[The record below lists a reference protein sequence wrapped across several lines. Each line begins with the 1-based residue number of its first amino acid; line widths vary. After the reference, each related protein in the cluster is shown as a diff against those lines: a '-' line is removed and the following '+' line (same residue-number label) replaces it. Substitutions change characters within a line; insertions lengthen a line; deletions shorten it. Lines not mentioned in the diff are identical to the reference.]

1 MTKNVKWIVKQWKQ
15 YPFFIV
21 LLLTLTL
28 ISAGVTVIYPYII
41 KQLLDTLQSML
52 ADPAEVSGITPELQ
66 HIIWLFVIVGL
77 VKLVAATY
85 PGFRAL
91 MNVTFE
97 YTLRN
102 KYFSHL
108 LKKDYKFFN
117 RFRTGDLVTRLTSDI
132 TDFPKIAWFM
142 CSGIF
147 RAIESF
153 SKIAFCVVAM
163 FLLNRQLTLLTLA
176 PLPIMMVIFYFTSN
190 KLHRSFKDNQEAV
203 SEINN
208 QLEMSFSGIKI
219 IKAFVCEEKYKR
231 FFDSALKHRYNTEI
245 NLVTLNTR
253 LRMIYEYI
261 DYFGQIAVIIFGGI
275 MVVRHQITI
284 GTFFAFYT
292 YLALIIYP
300 ILDLPQLFV
309 SGKQAFVNIDRL
321 EEIREFPEP
330 EMYSPAKQQ
339 IERVESIS
347 FENVNFSYGKKELNI
362 LKNVSFRINRGERVI
377 IIGPV
382 GAGKSTILG
391 LLTGLLKPES
401 GYIKINSIPLD
412 EIDLTSFRNKIG
424 YVPQEPV
431 LFSGSI
437 KENVHFGKESV
448 SEEFYHSVLDIV
460 QMDKEIHS
468 FSHKDETRVG
478 QRGLTLSGGQ
488 KQRLAIA
495 RALIREPEIL
505 IFDDITASLDADNEE
520 NLWNDISS
528 RFGDITCFIVSHRL
542 STLRYV
548 DNVIFLDSGY
558 LIAKGDHKHIM
569 QQHPEY
575 YSFIRE
581 HYQAK

>member
-1 MTKNVKWIVKQWKQ
+1 MNKNIKWIVKEWKAH
-15 YPFFIV
+15 PFFIA
-21 LLLTLTL
+21 LLLALTL
-28 ISAGVTVIYPYII
+28 ISAAVTVIYPYII
-41 KQLLDTLQSML
+41 KRLLDTLHAML
-52 ADPAEVSGITPELQ
+52 IDPDGLTGISPEMER
-66 HIIWLFVIVGL
+66 IISVFIVIGL
-77 VKLVAATY
+77 VKLIAATY

-91 MNVTFE
+91 MNLTFE
-97 YTLRN
+97 YTIRN
-102 KYFSHL
+102 KYFSYIL
-108 LKKDYKFFN
+108 NKDYKFFN
-117 RFRTGDLVTRLTSDI
+117 MFRTGDLVTRLTSDI

-147 RAIESF
+147 RSIESF
-153 SKIAFCVVAM
+153 SKIAFCVAAM

-176 PLPIMMVIFYFTSN
+176 PLPVMMVIFYFTSN
-190 KLHRSFKDNQEAV
+190 KLHRTFKDNQEAV

-231 FFDSALKHRYNTEI
+231 FFDEALRHRFKTEMR
-245 NLVTLNTR
+245 LVTLNTR
-253 LRMIYEYI
+253 VRMIYEYI
-261 DYFGQIAVIIFGGI
+261 DYFGQIAVIVFGGI

-292 YLALIIYP
+292 YLAMIIYP

-309 SGKQAFVNIDRL
+309 SGKQAFVNIGRL

-330 EMYSPAKQQ
+330 EISTQRKQK

-347 FENVNFSYGKKELNI
+347 FKDVCFSYGKKELSI
-362 LKNVSFRINRGERVI
+362 LNHVTFDIRRGERII

-382 GAGKSTILG
+382 GSGKSSILG
-391 LLTGLLKPES
+391 LLTGLLKPQS
-401 GYIKINSIPLD
+401 GTIKINGIPLD
-412 EIDLTSFRNKIG
+412 EVDLLSFRHKIG
-424 YVPQEPV
+424 YVPQEPI

-437 KENVHFGKESV
+437 KENVLFGKESV
-448 SEEFYHSVLDIV
+448 SEEFYRSVLDIV
-460 QMDKEIHS
+460 QMEKEIS
-468 FSHKDETRVG
+468 RFRDLDETKVG

-520 NLWNDISS
+520 NLWKDISS
-528 RFGDITCFIVSHRL
+528 RFADITCFIVSHRL

-558 LIAKGDHKHIM
+558 LIAKGEHRNIM
-569 QQHPEY
+569 QEHPEY
-575 YSFIRE
+575 HKFIQE

>member
-1 MTKNVKWIVKQWKQ
+1 MKNIKWLLREWKKH
-15 YPFFIV
+15 PFYIV
-21 LLLTLTL
+21 LLLSLTL
-28 ISAGVTVIYPYII
+28 ISAAVTVIYPYVI
-41 KQLLDTLQSML
+41 KQLLDTIQNML
-52 ADPAEVSGITPELQ
+52 SDPAELTGITPELQ
-66 HIIWLFVIVGL
+66 KIIWVFIVIGL
-77 VKLVAATY
+77 VRLLAATY

-91 MNVTFE
+91 MNLTFE

-102 KYFSHL
+102 RYFAYIL
-108 LKKDYKFFN
+108 RKDFKFFN
-117 RFRTGDLVTRLTSDI
+117 KFRTGDLVTRLTSDI
-132 TDFPKIAWFM
+132 TDWPKIAWFM

-163 FLLNRQLTLLTLA
+163 LLLNWQLTLLTLI
-176 PLPIMMVIFYFTSN
+176 PLPLMIVIFYFTSN
-190 KLHRSFKDNQEAV
+190 KLHRSFKHNQEAV

-231 FFDSALKHRYNTEI
+231 FFDRALTNRYNTEMR
-245 NLVTLNTR
+245 LVTLNTR
-253 LRMIYEYI
+253 LRMIYEFI

-275 MVVRHQITI
+275 MVVSHQITI

-292 YLALIIYP
+292 YLAMIIFP

-330 EMYSPAKQQ
+330 EDPRVLKHR
-339 IERVESIS
+339 IEKVDSIT
-347 FENVNFSYGKKELNI
+347 FENVNFSYEKQELHI
-362 LKNVSFRINRGERVI
+362 LNNVSFHIKRGERVI

-382 GAGKSTILG
+382 GSGKSTILG
-391 LLTGLLKPES
+391 LLTGLLRPQS
-401 GYIKINSIPLD
+401 GVIKINDIPLD
-412 EIDLTSFRNKIG
+412 EIDLPAFRDKIG
-424 YVPQEPV
+424 YVPQEPI

-437 KENVHFGKESV
+437 RENVHFGRESV
-448 SEEFYHSVLDIV
+448 SEEFYRSVLDIV
-460 QMDKEIHS
+460 QMDKEIMS
-468 FSHKDETRVG
+468 FQERDETRVG

-520 NLWNDISS
+520 SLWNDISA

-558 LIAKGDHKHIM
+558 LIAKGEHRNIM
-569 QQHPEY
+569 QQYPEY
-575 YSFIRE
+575 SSFIQE

>member
-1 MTKNVKWIVKQWKQ
+1 MNEWKR

-28 ISAGVTVIYPYII
+28 ISAAVTVVYPYVI
-41 KQLLDTLQSML
+41 KRLLDTMQSML
-52 ADPAEVSGITPELQ
+52 SDPAELTGITPELQ
-66 HIIWLFVIVGL
+66 GIIWVFVIIGL
-77 VKLVAATY
+77 VKLLAATY

-91 MNVTFE
+91 MNLTFE

-102 KYFSHL
+102 RYFAYI

-117 RFRTGDLVTRLTSDI
+117 KFRTGDLVTRLTSDI

-153 SKIAFCVVAM
+153 SKISFCVVAM
-163 FLLNRQLTLLTLA
+163 FLLNRQLTLLTLL
-176 PLPIMMVIFYFTSN
+176 PLPVMMIIFYFTSN

-231 FFDSALKHRYNTEI
+231 FFDTALKHRFRTEMR
-245 NLVTLNTR
+245 LVTLNTR
-253 LRMIYEYI
+253 VRMIYEYI
-261 DYFGQIAVIIFGGI
+261 DYFGQIAVIVFGGI
-275 MVVRHQITI
+275 MVVKHQITI

-292 YLALIIYP
+292 YLAMIIYP

-321 EEIREFPEP
+321 EEMRKFPEP
-330 EMYSPAKQQ
+330 AANHLTKHR

-347 FENVNFSYGKKELNI
+347 FKDVCFSYGKKELSI
-362 LKNVSFRINRGERVI
+362 LNHVSFDIKRGERII

-382 GAGKSTILG
+382 GSGKSSILG
-391 LLTGLLKPES
+391 LLTGMLKPQS
-401 GYIKINSIPLD
+401 GTIKINGTPLD
-412 EIDLTSFRNKIG
+412 DIDLISFRHKIG
-424 YVPQEPV
+424 YVPQEPI

-437 KENVHFGKESV
+437 KENVLFGKESV
-448 SEEFYHSVLDIV
+448 SEEFYRSVLDIV
-460 QMDKEIHS
+460 QMDKEIS
-468 FSHKDETRVG
+468 RFGELDETKVG

-520 NLWNDISS
+520 NLWKDISS

-558 LIAKGDHKHIM
+558 LIAKGEHQDIM

-575 YSFIRE
+575 HSFIQE

>member
-1 MTKNVKWIVKQWKQ
+1 MSKHIKWLAREWKQ
-15 YPFFIV
+15 HPFFIV
-21 LLLTLTL
+21 LLLFLTL
-28 ISAGVTVIYPYII
+28 LSAAVTVIYPYVI
-41 KQLLDTLQSML
+41 KQLLDTLQSSL
-52 ADPAEVSGITPELQ
+52 ADPVEVTGISPEMQ
-66 HIIWLFVIVGL
+66 RIIWIFVIIGL
-77 VKLVAATY
+77 VRLLAATY

-91 MNVTFE
+91 MNLTFE
-97 YTLRN
+97 YALRN
-102 KYFSHL
+102 KYFSYI

-117 RFRTGDLVTRLTSDI
+117 KFRTGDLVTRLTSDI
-132 TDFPKIAWFM
+132 TDWPKIAWFM

-147 RAIESF
+147 RAVESF
-153 SKIAFCVVAM
+153 SKILFCVIAM
-163 FLLNRQLTLLTLA
+163 FLLNPQLTLLTLA
-176 PLPIMMVIFYFTSN
+176 PLPVMMLIFYFTSN
-190 KLHRSFKDNQEAV
+190 KLHSSFKSNQEAV

-219 IKAFVCEEKYKR
+219 IKAFVCEDKYKR
-231 FFDSALKHRYNTEI
+231 FFDNALGKRYDTEMR
-245 NLVTLNTR
+245 LVTLNTR

-261 DYFGQIAVIIFGGI
+261 DYFGQIAVIVFGGI

-292 YLALIIYP
+292 YLAMIIFP

-321 EEIREFPEP
+321 EEIKEFPEP
-330 EMYSPAKQQ
+330 LELATDEK
-339 IERVESIS
+339 IIDRVESIT
-347 FENVNFSYGKKELNI
+347 FENVCFSYVQQELNI
-362 LKNVSFRINRGERVI
+362 LNNVSFHINRGERVI

-382 GAGKSTILG
+382 GSGKSTILG
-391 LLTGLLKPES
+391 LLTGFLKPQN
-401 GYIKINSIPLD
+401 GNIKINSIPLE
-412 EIDLTSFRNKIG
+412 EIDLPRFRDKIG
-424 YVPQEPV
+424 YVPQEPI

-437 KENVHFGKESV
+437 KDNVHFGRESV
-448 SEEFYHSVLDIV
+448 SEEFYRSVLDIV
-460 QMDKEIHS
+460 QMDKEIES
-468 FSHKDETRVG
+468 FTERDNTLVG

-520 NLWNDISS
+520 NLWNDISN

-558 LIAKGDHKHIM
+558 LIAKGDHKQIM
-569 QQHPEY
+569 QEYPEY
-575 YSFIRE
+575 HSFIQE

>member
-1 MTKNVKWIVKQWKQ
+1 MSKNVKWIINEWKQ
-15 YPFFIV
+15 HPFFIM
-21 LLLTLTL
+21 LLLFLTL
-28 ISAGVTVIYPYII
+28 LSAAVTVIYPYIV
-41 KQLLDTLQSML
+41 KRLLDLLQKTL
-52 ADPAEVSGITPELQ
+52 ADPVEMTGIAPEMQ
-66 HIIWLFVIVGL
+66 QIIWIFLIIGL
-77 VKLVAATY
+77 VRLLAASY

-91 MNVTFE
+91 MNLTFE

-102 KYFSHL
+102 KYFAYIL
-108 LKKDYKFFN
+108 RKDFKFFN

-147 RAIESF
+147 RAVESF
-153 SKIAFCVVAM
+153 SKIAFCVAAM

-190 KLHRSFKDNQEAV
+190 KLHSSFKDNQEAV

-219 IKAFVCEEKYKR
+219 IKAFVCEGKYKR
-231 FFDSALKHRYNTEI
+231 FFDKALKKRYQTEMR
-245 NLVTLNTR
+245 LVTLNTR
-253 LRMIYEYI
+253 VRMIYEYI
-261 DYFGQIAVIIFGGI
+261 DYFGQIAVIVFGGI
-275 MVVRHQITI
+275 MVVQHQITI

-292 YLALIIYP
+292 YLAMIIYP
-300 ILDLPQLFV
+300 ILDVPQLFV
-309 SGKQAFVNIDRL
+309 SGKQAFVNIERL
-321 EEIREFPEP
+321 EEIRRFPEP
-330 EMYSPAKQQ
+330 RNNAVKKEI
-339 IERVESIS
+339 IETVKSIS
-347 FENVNFSYGKKELNI
+347 FEDVCFSYGEKELNI
-362 LKNVSFRINRGERVI
+362 LNHVSFDIKRGERVI

-382 GAGKSTILG
+382 GAGKSSILG
-391 LLTGLLKPES
+391 LLTGLLKPQN
-401 GYIKINSIPLD
+401 GVIRINGIALD
-412 EIDLTSFRNKIG
+412 EIDLISFRHKIG
-424 YVPQEPV
+424 YVPQEPI

-437 KENVHFGKESV
+437 KENVLFGRESV
-448 SEEFYHSVLDIV
+448 SEEFYRSVLDIV
-460 QMDKEIHS
+460 QMDKEIS
-468 FSHKDETRVG
+468 RFRELDETRVG
-478 QRGLTLSGGQ
+478 QRGLSLSGGQ

-520 NLWNDISS
+520 NLWNDISA

-558 LIAKGDHKHIM
+558 LIAKGEHQDIM
-569 QQHPEY
+569 QQYPEY
-575 YSFIRE
+575 HSFIQE